1 MRRLI
6 TAALAVIVSCS
17 CLADQTIVKVIDDP
31 VYTAPVKLVD
41 IGNGQHLNLYCLGSG
56 SPVVVFDSGLGDST
70 IAWALVQPTVAKKTT
85 ACSYDR
91 AGLGYSDAIRRPST
105 ALNQSE
111 DLHAL
116 LHAAHLK
123 PPYVLVGHSMAGM
136 NVRVFADK
144 YRDEVAGMVIV
155 EGSHEDQSAKSW
167 AIGKPGG
174 KERFAA
180 VLREREQCPLQAAKG
195 LVKGTP
201 IYKKCV
207 DDADNPH
214 FSPTI
219 DAALEKYEVTA
230 RWQAGELS
238 EWENV
243 FTTSADQTRA
253 TRKDFGD
260 MPIIALTHSPYPV
273 AKDETQDIRNQRTLL
288 WEGFHNQVASMS
300 TRGINIIV
308 PNSNHYIQYDHP
320 QVVIDAINQAVSIAR
335 GQ

>member
-1 MRRLI
+1 MRRLAI
-6 TAALAVIVSCS
+6 GALAVTVSCA
-17 CLADQTIVKVIDDP
+17 CLADQAIVKVIDDP

-41 IGNGQHLNLYCLGSG
+41 IGNGQRLNLYCLGSG
-56 SPVVVFDSGLGDST
+56 SPAVIFDSGRSDST
-70 IAWALVQPTVAKKTT
+70 IAWALVQPAVAKKTT

-105 ALNQSE
+105 ARNQTE

-116 LHAAHLK
+116 LQAAHIK
-123 PPYVLVGHSMAGM
+123 PPYVLVGHSLAGM
-136 NVRVFADK
+136 NVRIYADK
-144 YRDEVAGMVIV
+144 YRNEVVGMVIV
-155 EGSHEDQSAKSW
+155 DGSHEDQSVKNW
-167 AIGKPGG
+167 ALGKPGG
-174 KERFAA
+174 KAQFDAM
-180 VLREREQCPLQAAKG
+180 LRDMQQCPIQAAKG

-201 IYKKCV
+201 LYKKCV

-214 FSPTI
+214 FSPAI
-219 DAALEKYEVTA
+219 DAALEKYEITV
-230 RWQAGELS
+230 RWQTASLS
-238 EWENV
+238 ELQNI
-243 FTTSADQTRA
+243 FYTSADETRA

-260 MPIIALTHSPYPV
+260 MPLIVLTHAPHAK
-273 AKDETQDIRNQRTLL
+273 AKDETEDMANQKTLL

-320 QVVIDAINQAVSIAR
+320 QVVIDAVDQAVSIAR